1 MAEKLKIVKIIHLA
15 ICAGVIFAYIL
26 LSDLSVLADLK
37 FPVIDASS
45 YIYLMIPVIA
55 ILASNYLYKSQIKKV
70 DSNLKL
76 EDKIPFYQIATIMR
90 LALLEGAAF
99 LILFVKPDFIVFG
112 ILIILYIIFI
122 RPTENQFRR
131 DFENPRL

>member
-1 MAEKLKIVKIIHLA
+1 MAEKLKIIKIIHLA

-37 FPVIDASS
+37 LPVIDASS

-55 ILASNYLYKSQIKKV
+55 IFAGNYLYKFQSKKV

-76 EDKIPFYQIATIMR
+76 EDKIPFYQTATIMR

-122 RPTENQFRR
+122 RPTENQFRK

>member
-37 FPVIDASS
+37 FPVIDGSS

-55 ILASNYLYKSQIKKV
+55 ILAGNYLYKSQIKKV

>member
-37 FPVIDASS
+37 FPVIDGSS

-55 ILASNYLYKSQIKKV
+55 ILAGNYLYKSQIKKV

-112 ILIILYIIFI
+112 MLIILYIISI
-122 RPTENQFRR
+122 RPTENQFRK
-131 DFENPRL
+131 DFENHRL

>member
-37 FPVIDASS
+37 FPVIDGSS

-55 ILASNYLYKSQIKKV
+55 ILAGNYLYKSQIKKV

-112 ILIILYIIFI
+112 ILIILYIISI
-122 RPTENQFRR
+122 RPTENQFRK
-131 DFENPRL
+131 DFENHRL